1 MGYLLKIFYH
11 PKIDDKE
18 FKFDTDIKKEKT
30 YKIGKKEENIEASKL
45 ASVIM
50 QQLSRRDIL
59 VCDIEVEQFV
69 KKTIKVRETK
79 NGIIIGNEKF
89 TFNDS
94 LLQENKNIEIEDLD
108 KNMNVIQNNN
118 LFIPNN
124 IKEDFIKEEYFE
136 PDPLQI
142 HLKDKFKLSGLT
154 IGKKYKIV
162 KEIGPSKDMITHYMI
177 INDFNKTLSVPISNF
192 SAVPYVEQKEE
203 ESISTDIELGYPGE
217 VKGSMIDLRPGL
229 NQRKIT

>member
-1 MGYLLKIFYH
+1 MWYLLKIFYH

-162 KEIGPSKDMITHYMI
+162 KEIDTHHDKRQYIHM
-177 INDFNKTLSVPISNF
+177 
-192 SAVPYVEQKEE
+192 
-203 ESISTDIELGYPGE
+203 
-217 VKGSMIDLRPGL
+217 
-229 NQRKIT
+229 